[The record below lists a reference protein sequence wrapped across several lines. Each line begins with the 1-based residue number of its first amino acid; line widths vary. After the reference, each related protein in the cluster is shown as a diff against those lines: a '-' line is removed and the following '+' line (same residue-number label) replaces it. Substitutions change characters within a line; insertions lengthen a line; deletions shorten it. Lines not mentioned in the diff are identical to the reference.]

1 MAFRFT
7 LIATLLFAAT
17 PAFAQDVA
25 PQSAPVDRN
34 SLTLGIGGG
43 ISTEF
48 DGASD
53 YRFQPGGLIRGEVD
67 GFEFTARGTNLYFDL
82 LRDQAGAK
90 VNLIAGPLVQL
101 RLERTGKISDPRI
114 AAFGKRKA
122 AFEVGGNVGIGA
134 NRILNPYD
142 SLSFEVS
149 IVHDVTGVHD
159 SYIVSPGIAYV
170 TPLSRSSIARLGVS
184 ADYVGSGYGRTYF
197 DVPIT
202 TGTAP
207 ALAPYATDGSG
218 FKSIG
223 STLLLVKALESNPRK
238 GWSLFALT
246 GYSRLLGQYAAS
258 PIVKDAG
265 KTDQFLGVAGIS
277 YTF

>member
-7 LIATLLFAAT
+7 VIATLLFSAV
-17 PAFAQDVA
+17 PVLAQDA
-25 PQSAPVDRN
+25 SPQSSPVDRN

-43 ISTEF
+43 VSPEF
-48 DGASD
+48 DGSSD

-82 LRDQAGAK
+82 IREPRGAK
-90 VNLIAGPLVQL
+90 VNLIVGPLLQL

-122 AFEVGGNVGIGA
+122 AFEIGGYVGIGV
-134 NRILNPYD
+134 NRIFNPYD
-142 SLSFEVS
+142 SLTFDAGV
-149 IVHDVTGVHD
+149 VKDVTSVHD
-159 SYIVSPGIAYV
+159 SVIISPGIAYV
-170 TPLSRSSIARLGVS
+170 TPLSRSAIARLGVS
-184 ADYVGSGYGRTYF
+184 ADYVGRGYGRTYF
-197 DVPIT
+197 DVPVVS
-202 TGTAP
+202 GSAP
-207 ALAPYATDGSG
+207 ALTPYTTKGSG

-223 STLLLVKALESNPRK
+223 TTFLLVKALEANPRK

-265 KTDQFLGVAGIS
+265 KPGQFLGVAGIA